1 MIQGVTFASVG
12 PMTMIGAQHGMT
24 AIYGAIIVAGLFTFI
39 VAPFFSRLIGLFPP
53 VVTGT
58 IITLIG
64 INLMPVAINW
74 MGGGVGNPEFGSYTN
89 IDIGLGF
96 LTFLIVVFVYKFA
109 KGFLSNLSVLIGL
122 ICRHSNCLCLCN
134 GGC

>member
-1 MIQGVTFASVG
+1 
-12 PMTMIGAQHGMT
+12 GAQHGMT

-39 VAPFFSRLIGLFPP
+39 VAPFFSRLIRLFPP

-89 IDIGLGF
+89 IGLGF

-122 ICRHSNCLCLCN
+122 IA
-134 GGC
+134 GTAIAFAMG